1 MGGGPVPY
9 LLGAEIP
16 NAAVR
21 EKTQAIGTSWNVIW
35 AFVTNFAI
43 PYMINGIHFKVGW
56 VFGSLSLLA
65 LLFTFFFLPETKVIN
80 SYFSGASIGLIWMLL
95 FRAAH
100 SRKLTLSF
108 LFPSIHSDPLTFM
121 FRRGQDDLVQLMA
134 SLLMSR
140 IRLARILGGIAKP
153 TIYNC

>member
-65 LLFTFFFLPETKVIN
+65 LLLTFFFLPETKVMN
-80 SYFSGASIGLIWMLL
+80 GNKLPGSSYQANVDFCLL
-95 FRAAH
+95 GPG
-100 SRKLTLSF
+100 T
-108 LFPSIHSDPLTFM
+108 
-121 FRRGQDDLVQLMA
+121 RR
-134 SLLMSR
+134 
-140 IRLARILGGIAKP
+140 
-153 TIYNC
+153 N

>member
-65 LLFTFFFLPETKVIN
+65 LLLTFFFLPETKVIDSCSPAAN
-80 SYFSGASIGLIWMLL
+80 IRLTLTL
-95 FRAAH
+95 PLRAEH
-100 SRKLTLSF
+100 SKKLTLSSQS
-108 LFPSIHSDPLTFM
+108 LSTHSGQLTIM
-121 FRRGQDDLVQLMA
+121 SRRRHGDLIQLGE
-134 SLLMSR
+134 SLLMSQ
-140 IRLARILGGIAKP
+140 
-153 TIYNC
+153 N